1 MSFPLRIFGT
11 RLLVVFKLLSL
22 QQKVTVTNQSFD
34 SEDVGEI
41 NFFDFDFGY
50 CLGLLFCNGV
60 LPNCSRISSLH
71 FSL

>member
-34 SEDVGEI
+34 TEDVGEI
-41 NFFDFDFGY
+41 NFCDFDFGY
-50 CLGLLFCNGV
+50 RLGFLFC
-60 LPNCSRISSLH
+60 H
-71 FSL
+71 